1 MTVAHASKIFVSLV
15 ACFAMACAGAP
26 PIEGT
31 ATNATATPAATS
43 AGPATAA
50 PVDTGPPPSDRF
62 AVASENATAVE
73 VARQVLERGGSAVDA
88 AIVGTLV
95 GCAAHAGSCGL
106 GGGGVALVWD
116 PKAKQAVAIDFRESA
131 PHGLKRADHLG
142 KATPSDKRGVMIGVP
157 GLVAGLAELH
167 AHGGRL
173 SFADDVS
180 AAADAIERGLPISP
194 YMAQA
199 LSWNA
204 KWVAEDARARAA
216 FGGDGDPE
224 SRVGDKLRA
233 PALVAALR
241 SIAAGG
247 RAAFYGGELAADV
260 VATARDGKSRMTP
273 SDLSSYRAIVREP
286 LRVDWRG
293 CVMLAPP
300 PPSAGGFVALEI
312 AGTLSPS
319 DLSAE
324 WGSAALV
331 HMTAEAARAAYQ
343 DRLQLV
349 GDPAFTKADV
359 EPLLAPD
366 VLAARRAKLRPDA
379 TTMPKA
385 SSIADGGS
393 FHFSVV
399 DADGA
404 AVSLTATLS
413 SMFGSKLVTK
423 SGFALN
429 DALTEFTMDDYGQRV
444 ASRGPNFP
452 RGGARPASNLAPV
465 IVLRDDAPVL
475 VLGGSGGLR
484 IPTAVAQV
492 LIASQGMGRPIADAV
507 AAPRFFVTAGG
518 AIKLDD
524 ALAPIAADLGARG
537 EVVENAG
544 PSFGAVTAIAIRRD
558 GDRRVLEPVFDPR
571 RGGAITVGR
580 DPQGSH

>member
-1 MTVAHASKIFVSLV
+1 
-15 ACFAMACAGAP
+15 
-26 PIEGT
+26 
-31 ATNATATPAATS
+31 
-43 AGPATAA
+43 
-50 PVDTGPPPSDRF
+50 
-62 AVASENATAVE
+62 VASENATAVE

-88 AIVGTLV
+88 TIAGTLV

-116 PKAKQAVAIDFRESA
+116 PKAKQAAAIDFREAA

-142 KATPSDKRGVMIGVP
+142 KATPKDKRGVMVGVP
-157 GLVAGLAELH
+157 GLVAGLVELH

-173 SFADDVS
+173 SFADDVN
-180 AAADAIERGLPISP
+180 AAADAIERGLPVSP

-204 KWVAEDARARAA
+204 KWVAEDPHARAA
-216 FGGDGDPE
+216 FGGEGDPE

-241 SIAAGG
+241 SIAKGG
-247 RAAFYGGELAADV
+247 RGAFYGGELAADV
-260 VATARDGKSRMTP
+260 VATAREEKSRLIP
-273 SDLSSYRAIVREP
+273 ADLSGYRAIVREP
-286 LRVDWRG
+286 LSVEWLG
-293 CVMLAPP
+293 STLFAPP
-300 PPSAGGFVALEI
+300 PPAAGGFVALEVV
-312 AGTLSPS
+312 GTLTRT
-319 DLSAE
+319 DLASE
-324 WGSAALV
+324 WGSGAFV
-331 HMTAEAARAAYQ
+331 HLAAEATRAANQ

-393 FHFSVV
+393 FHFAVV
-399 DADGA
+399 DEGGM

-429 DALTEFTMDDYGQRV
+429 DALTEFTMDDYGQRI

-465 IVLRDDAPVL
+465 IVVRDGAPVL

-492 LIASQGMGRPIADAV
+492 LLASQGMGRPIADAV

-518 AIKLDD
+518 ALKLDD
-524 ALAPIAADLGARG
+524 ALAAAAPDLVARG
-537 EVVENAG
+537 EVIEDAG
-544 PSFGAVTAIAIRRD
+544 PSFGAVTAIAIREEA
-558 GDRRVLEPVFDPR
+558 GRRVLEPVFDPR

-580 DPQGSH
+580 DPAPSH